1 MVLEGE
7 IHLLLDE
14 AEVRLGAGDVVVQQ
28 GTNHAWFNRGTVP
41 CRLAM
46 VFIDAQEPAAL
57 LRRSRSE
64 RGDLDREILM
74 VEVKGGK
81 QAVVETL
88 PPLKR

>member
-1 MVLEGE
+1 MHRNPQRCCAIG
-7 IHLLLDE
+7 
-14 AEVRLGAGDVVVQQ
+14 
-28 GTNHAWFNRGTVP
+28 
-41 CRLAM
+41 
-46 VFIDAQEPAAL
+46 
-57 LRRSRSE
+57 SE